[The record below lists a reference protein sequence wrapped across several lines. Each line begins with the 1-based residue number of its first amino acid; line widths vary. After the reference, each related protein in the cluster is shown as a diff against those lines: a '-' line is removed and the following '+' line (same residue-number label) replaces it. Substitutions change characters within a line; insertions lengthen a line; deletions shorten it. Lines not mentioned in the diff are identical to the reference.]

1 VLGHEVVGTVEAVGS
16 EVERYKVGDRVAV
29 AHHVPCDECHYC
41 LGGHSTVCETLRRT
55 NFFPGGMAEY
65 IRLPA
70 INVERGV
77 FRLPDE
83 VSFEEATFVEPLA
96 CVLRGQKQAG
106 LKPGDNVLVIGSGIA
121 GLLHIYLARAMGAGR
136 VIATDIVDRRLEMA
150 RQFGA
155 DATINA
161 GEDVPARVRWENDGR
176 LVDRVLVCTGVP
188 EAMVQALGSVD
199 RGGTVLFFAPTDPDV
214 TIPLSVNDVFWRN
227 DVTLTTSYAGS
238 PIDYAAALELIRSGT
253 VQVREM
259 ITHRLPLAEAGHGF
273 RLVSEADD
281 SIKIIIYPQR

>member
-1 VLGHEVVGTVEAVGS
+1 
-16 EVERYKVGDRVAV
+16 
-29 AHHVPCDECHYC
+29 
-41 LGGHSTVCETLRRT
+41 
-55 NFFPGGMAEY
+55 
-65 IRLPA
+65 
-70 INVERGV
+70 
-77 FRLPDE
+77 
-83 VSFEEATFVEPLA
+83 
-96 CVLRGQKQAG
+96 
-106 LKPGDNVLVIGSGIA
+106 
-121 GLLHIYLARAMGAGR
+121 
-136 VIATDIVDRRLEMA
+136 MA